1 MKKYLM
7 LSAFAVLLLSA
18 CSKDNSVVPTVDE
31 DDTSIESLE
40 RRRGKKNFRPF
51 RGNLYYQFST
61 NQDLPCDCGEL
72 YPVGTF
78 EGVGRLTHFGNTTS
92 LIKPCVSPLFEDGV
106 QVGEYV
112 GVECA
117 YFEAANGDIAYL
129 YTHPYNLLYTPGGA
143 VGTATVDFVG
153 GTGRFKRAKGQF
165 TGTVT
170 VLGATASFT
179 NLKGRIRY

>member
-1 MKKYLM
+1 MKNYLL

-18 CSKDNSVVPTVDE
+18 CSKDNSVVPTANE
-31 DDTSIESLE
+31 GTSSLA
-40 RRRGKKNFRPF
+40 KKNQSLPF
-51 RGNLYYQFST
+51 KGSLSYSYST
-61 NQDLPCDCGEL
+61 TQDLPCDCGDL

-78 EGVGRLTHFGNTTS
+78 EGSGNLSHFGMAKS
-92 LIKPCVSPLFEDGV
+92 LIKPCVAPYFEDGV
-106 QVGEYV
+106 QIGEYV

-117 YFEAANGDIAYL
+117 YFEAANGDVAYL

-143 VGTATVDFVG
+143 VGNATVDFVG
-153 GTGRFKRAKGQF
+153 GTGRFKNATGQF

-179 NLKGRIRY
+179 NLSGTISY